1 MPKSR
6 KVPRSRRKR
15 GMRPPIVPS
24 APPATPRPVAPP
36 VEMSA
41 AAGAPAAQAQP
52 ARFRGTARRVA
63 EDYSYVRRDLQRVAV
78 LATAVIVAIIVLSFF
93 LP

>member
-1 MPKSR
+1 MP
-6 KVPRSRRKR
+6 
-15 GMRPPIVPS
+15 I
-24 APPATPRPVAPP
+24 
-36 VEMSA
+36 EMDA
-41 AAGAPAAQAQP
+41 AAAAPEQQAEP

-63 EDYSYVRRDLQRVAV
+63 EDYSYVRRDLQRIAV

>member
-15 GMRPPIVPS
+15 GTRPPIVPS
-24 APPATPRPVAPP
+24 APPAAPRPVARPI
-36 VEMSA
+36 EMDA
-41 AAGAPAAQAQP
+41 AAAPEPQAEP

-63 EDYSYVRRDLQRVAV
+63 EDYSYVRRDLQRIAV